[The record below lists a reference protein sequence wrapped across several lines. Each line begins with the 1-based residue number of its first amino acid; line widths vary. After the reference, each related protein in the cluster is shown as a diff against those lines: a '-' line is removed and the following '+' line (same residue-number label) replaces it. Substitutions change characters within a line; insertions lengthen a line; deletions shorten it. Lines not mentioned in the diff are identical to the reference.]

1 MQESLQVCASLPSR
15 TRLSAGCGH
24 AWSTTPRW
32 CELMLAHRTSA
43 SPELLFWQEEDVHF
57 ERDASGNFK
66 ELGTGAFGKV
76 RLGRASKHV
85 SIAVWHRM
93 TA

>member
-1 MQESLQVCASLPSR
+1 MVSSCLLTARQ
-15 TRLSAGCGH
+15 
-24 AWSTTPRW
+24 
-32 CELMLAHRTSA
+32 AHQQFV
-43 SPELLFWQEEDVHF
+43 LWQEEDVHF